1 MHGGG
6 GTRGRGGI
14 ASTTREGSQPCMGGG
29 TRGRGGIA
37 STIREGSQPCMGGGG
52 HKREEYS

>member
-6 GTRGRGGI
+6 NKREGGI
-14 ASTTREGSQPCMGGG
+14 ARTT
-29 TRGRGGIA
+29 
-37 STIREGSQPCMGGGG
+37 REGSQPCMGGGG